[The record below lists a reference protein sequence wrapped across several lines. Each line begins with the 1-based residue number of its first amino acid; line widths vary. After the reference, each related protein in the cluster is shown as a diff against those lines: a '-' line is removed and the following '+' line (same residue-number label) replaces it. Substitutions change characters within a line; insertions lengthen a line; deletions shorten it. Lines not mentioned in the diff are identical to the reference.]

1 MLLGD
6 GALSAFQAAAGIA
19 PDKLS
24 VLIRTVLLAFVF
36 LWAAWCVYGEINYF
50 RHHEIEIDL
59 TLLKLMRI
67 LFIVT
72 LMIALVFI

>member
-6 GALSAFQAAAGIA
+6 SALSAFQMAAGIA

-24 VLIRTVLLAFVF
+24 VLIRTILLSFVF
-36 LWAAWCVYGEINYF
+36 LWAAWCVYGEINHF

-59 TLLKLMRI
+59 TIQKVMRI
-67 LFIVT
+67 LLIVT
-72 LMIALVFI
+72 LMTALVFI